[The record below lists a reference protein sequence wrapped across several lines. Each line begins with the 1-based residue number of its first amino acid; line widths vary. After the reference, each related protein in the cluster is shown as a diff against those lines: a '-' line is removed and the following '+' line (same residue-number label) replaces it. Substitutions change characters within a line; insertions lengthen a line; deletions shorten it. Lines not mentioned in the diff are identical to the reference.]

1 MNHPSP
7 GVDEGN
13 DGRFADDSLMEVRY
27 PLSGQ
32 EERGNSGGGPLEV
45 PDDQ

>member
-1 MNHPSP
+1 M
-7 GVDEGN
+7 DEDN
-13 DGRFADDSLMEVRY
+13 DGRFTDDSPMEVRY

-32 EERGNSGGGPLEV
+32 EERVNSGGGQLEV